1 MAGGLIMLK
10 RLALIFGAL
19 FVLVGLLGF
28 VSNPLVGPGGY
39 FMTNGPH
46 NLTHLLIGAVLI
58 FAGTQTE
65 RAAWISL
72 MTFGAVYLLLAVMG
86 YSAVGAE
93 GHANLLGMVHI
104 NGNDNWLHLVVGVV
118 LIVSALGARSSS
130 HAHVH

>member
-1 MAGGLIMLK
+1 MIK

-28 VSNPLVGPGGY
+28 VSNPLVGPDGY

-46 NLTHLLIGAVLI
+46 NLTHLLIGAILL

-86 YSAVGAE
+86 YTAIGAE
-93 GHANLLGMVHI
+93 GHTNLLGIVHI
-104 NGNDNWLHLVVGVV
+104 NGNDNWLHAVLGVV
-118 LIVSALGARSSS
+118 LIVSAIGARGTR

>member
-1 MAGGLIMLK
+1 MIK

-19 FVLVGLLGF
+19 FVLIGLLGF
-28 VSNPLVGPGGY
+28 VSNPLVGPNAY

-46 NLTHLLIGAVLI
+46 NLTHLLIGAILL

-86 YSAVGAE
+86 YTAIGAE
-93 GHANLLGMVHI
+93 GHTNLLGVVHI
-104 NGNDNWLHLVVGVV
+104 NGNDNWLHTVLGVV
-118 LIVSALGARSSS
+118 LIVSALGARGTK